1 MEIWKD
7 IPGYNGFYQISNLGN
22 VKSLSRTIIRKNNK
36 LQFIKEKILK
46 PIKNGHGYLFV
57 NLSINGKVKVEKIH
71 KLMAETFL
79 NHTAKKGYHIDHKDN
94 NRTNNNLENIQIL
107 TIRQNVSKT
116 IKKTSSKY
124 TGVSF
129 EKSRNKWVA
138 MIYVNGLHKKIGRFD
153 NEYDAH
159 LAYEN
164 ELSKII

>member
-1 MEIWKD
+1 MIYISDDFFYLYSIYFSINLLTEPLDNKIKIIPNESLINNITSKINVIYKQIKKNEI
-7 IPGYNGFYQISNLGN
+7 
-22 VKSLSRTIIRKNNK
+22 
-36 LQFIKEKILK
+36 K
-46 PIKNGHGYLFV
+46 PDTDYLF
-57 NLSINGKVKVEKIH
+57 NNSI
-71 KLMAETFL
+71 
-79 NHTAKKGYHIDHKDN
+79 
-94 NRTNNNLENIQIL
+94 TNNNLENIQIL